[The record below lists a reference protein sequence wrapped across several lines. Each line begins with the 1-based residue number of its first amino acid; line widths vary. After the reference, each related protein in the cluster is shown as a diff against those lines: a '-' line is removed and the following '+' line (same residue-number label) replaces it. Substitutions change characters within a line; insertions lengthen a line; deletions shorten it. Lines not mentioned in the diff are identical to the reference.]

1 MGFAKGGMAELPKVE
16 HLGAWTFC
24 HGGNRNQHE
33 RLNMDRLRT
42 VTIVILLVFVIFC
55 FSLPNTT
62 FAITV
67 AGTNPDDPMY
77 TSNFPFSFAGVAKID
92 IVVPLPSPPN
102 PPGST
107 TQYHGTGALLNT
119 PSDPG
124 RYVLTA
130 AHIFY
135 NNVGQPLNIT
145 ETRVTFYGSPIT
157 FQGAQNII
165 HPSWDGNKNHGNDI
179 AIIKLASPA
188 TGITGYDIHR
198 DNNSGLGQV
207 ATIVGYGWKG
217 TGALGWVNQTG
228 GTLRWGQN
236 KFDVTVGNI
245 PGYPWAYD
253 FDDGTAA
260 HNTFAVWASPPNN
273 DLGQGL
279 SEVMIAEGD
288 SGGPSFLGNLIAG
301 IHSFGF
307 RKDSDSTHPATDID
321 GLLNA
326 SFGELGVD
334 TRTAFYQNWIDQQVQ
349 VQVPRPPSNLRIE

>member
-1 MGFAKGGMAELPKVE
+1 MAKAGPDEDGPAFL
-16 HLGAWTFC
+16 LSS
-24 HGGNRNQHE
+24 NRIQHE
-33 RLNMDRLRT
+33 RLKMEKLR
-42 VTIVILLVFVIFC
+42 ILPIAILPVVVIFC
-55 FSLPNTT
+55 FSLSQTT
-62 FAITV
+62 LAITV
-67 AGTNPDDPMY
+67 AGTNPDDPIY
-77 TSNFPFSFAGVAKID
+77 TSNFPFSFNGIAKID

-119 PSDPG
+119 PSNPG

-130 AHIFY
+130 AHVFY
-135 NNVGQPLNIT
+135 RQDGTPLNNIIST
-145 ETRVTFYGSPIT
+145 NVTFHGSSIT

-165 HPSWDGNKNHGNDI
+165 HPNWDGNRNHGNDI
-179 AIIKLASPA
+179 AIIKLASSA

-217 TGALGWVNQTG
+217 TGASGWVYQSG

-245 PGYPWAYD
+245 TGYPWAYD

-260 HNTFAVWASPPNN
+260 HNAFGVWANPPNN

-288 SGGPSFLGNLIAG
+288 SGGPSFLGNQIAG

-307 RKDSDSTHPATDID
+307 RKDSDSTHPTTDID

-326 SFGELGVD
+326 SFGEMGVD
-334 TRTAFYQNWIDQQVQ
+334 TRTAFYQIWIDQQVQ
-349 VQVPRPPSNLRIE
+349 SQAPQPPSNFRIE